1 MLLLPKLVST
11 FRRAKGWVEPRRAGF
26 AARSWAQAS
35 GTGTG
40 SHVLGRA
47 SSHHPL
53 LPWWDSLWSRPRLA
67 GAEAVVGGGRHLTCP
82 EAQEISQITSGQQ
95 LSPPTQSG
103 CRPVCL
109 LPPCLPLWGCQ
120 HGSALFAELGWSLGP
135 QDSMASLSMSF
146 STHTY
151 THFSLLVPILEMA
164 PPFIHS
170 NPGVICEFSFP
181 SPSTYSL

>member
-82 EAQEISQITSGQQ
+82 EAQEISQIMSGQQ

-146 STHTY
+146 STHTH
-151 THFSLLVPILEMA
+151 THTHTHVH
-164 PPFIHS
+164 PFLSVGPHLGNGTSIHS
-170 NPGVICEFSFP
+170 FKPRCH
-181 SPSTYSL
+181 L